1 MSYMFNYYRGGLMTF
16 DELQELR
23 DAITDIMIAR
33 DFLASKGIDV
43 GGMTTNNIYNALHEL
58 PDEEDCE
65 DYPK

>member
-1 MSYMFNYYRGGLMTF
+1 MTF

-43 GGMTTNNIYNALHEL
+43 GIYQINNIDAIQEVFGLTKKQAKFCLEL
-58 PDEEDCE
+58 ANS
-65 DYPK
+65 YK

>member
-1 MSYMFNYYRGGLMTF
+1 MTF

-43 GGMTTNNIYNALHEL
+43 GIYQINNISNALYEL